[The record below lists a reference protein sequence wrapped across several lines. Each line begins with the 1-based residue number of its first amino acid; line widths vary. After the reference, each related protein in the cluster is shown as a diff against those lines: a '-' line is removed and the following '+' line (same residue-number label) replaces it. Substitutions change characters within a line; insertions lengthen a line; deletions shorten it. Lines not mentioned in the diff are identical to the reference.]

1 MTEVHTNFA
10 TTYDDF
16 TSAWFALLKNL
27 FDNGLPVSPRGYET
41 HELLGVQLRVKDM
54 TKNILV
60 HPVRGLGYRFMLAEW
75 LWIAAGRGDVETV
88 ARYNKHIAQ
97 FSDNGTTFA
106 GAYGTRIL
114 PQSEYLLEQLKKP
127 HSRQAV
133 VSIWTPSPA
142 PSKDIPCTLIW
153 QLLARGGE
161 LHAIVTMRSSDIW
174 LGLPYDAFNFSMLS
188 MSVAGELGLTPGSL
202 TFNLGS
208 SHLYDRD
215 REKAAAV
222 LAAPELLS
230 VVSSPQLPGL
240 TPADAILSYDELLTA
255 PWSIY
260 RDALQAKTNGDV
272 LYCLRSLND

>member
-16 TSAWFALLKNL
+16 SSAWFALLKNL
-27 FDNGLPVSPRGYET
+27 FDDGLPVSPRGYET
-41 HELLGVQLRVKDM
+41 RELLGVQLRVKDM

-60 HPVRGLGYRFMLAEW
+60 HPARALSYRFAIAEW
-75 LWIAAGRGDVETV
+75 LWIAAGRHDVETV
-88 ARYNKHIAQ
+88 TRYNKHIAQ
-97 FSDNGTTFA
+97 FSDNGTTFS

-114 PQSEYLLEQLKKP
+114 PQMEYLLEQLKKP

-133 VSIWTPSPA
+133 VSIWTPNPV

-174 LGLPYDAFNFSMLS
+174 LGLPYDMLNFSQLTN
-188 MSVAGELGLTPGSL
+188 SVAGELGLVPGSF

-208 SHLYDRD
+208 SHLYERD

-230 VVSSPQLPGL
+230 AVNSPRLPSL
-240 TPADAILSYDELLTA
+240 TPANAILGYDELLTT

-260 RDALQAKTNGDV
+260 RDALQAKTNADALTCLKV
-272 LYCLRSLND
+272 LSE